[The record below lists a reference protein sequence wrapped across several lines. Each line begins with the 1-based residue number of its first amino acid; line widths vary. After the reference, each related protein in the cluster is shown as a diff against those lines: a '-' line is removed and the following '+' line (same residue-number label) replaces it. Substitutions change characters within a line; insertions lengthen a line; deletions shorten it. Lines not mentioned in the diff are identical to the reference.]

1 MPRRLSIA
9 LALVLAASGAIGQA
23 ADAAAAKPMLIV
35 ALGDSTTATAQDWA
49 PEIKEVYAD
58 CLPHALASH
67 GISAVVINAGLGDT
81 TTRAAILRLDRDVRR
96 HHPDLVVVQFGINDS
111 WIDVDQGQRLPRLSR
126 SEFRKNLKT
135 IVGRLKR
142 DGALVVLM
150 TPNPMRWSDPYY
162 IKAFTENPGLLD
174 VDQVR
179 GIDRFLD
186 VYAQDVRD
194 VANSEAV
201 ALVDVFEAFERFGE
215 APGQSIND
223 ILLSGDGIHPNQAGQ
238 RLICALLTSRI
249 AEVAARTPA
258 R

>member
-1 MPRRLSIA
+1 
-9 LALVLAASGAIGQA
+9 
-23 ADAAAAKPMLIV
+23 MLIV
-35 ALGDSTTATAQDWA
+35 ALGDSTTATARDWA
-49 PEIKEVYAD
+49 PEIQEVYAD
-58 CLPHALASH
+58 CLPRALAAH

-111 WIDVDQGQRLPRLSR
+111 WIDVDRGQRLPRLSR
-126 SEFRKNLKT
+126 PEFRKNLKT

-162 IKAFTENPGLLD
+162 IKAFTENPGLLN
-174 VDQVR
+174 VDEVR
-179 GIDRFLD
+179 GIDRLLE

-194 VANSEAV
+194 VAKSEAV
-201 ALVDVFEAFERFGE
+201 TLVDVFDAFERYGE
-215 APGQSIND
+215 VPGQSVND
-223 ILLSGDGIHPNQAGQ
+223 ILLTGDGIHPNQAGQ
-238 RLICALLTSRI
+238 RLICALLTSHI
-249 AEVAARTPA
+249 AEIAARTHA